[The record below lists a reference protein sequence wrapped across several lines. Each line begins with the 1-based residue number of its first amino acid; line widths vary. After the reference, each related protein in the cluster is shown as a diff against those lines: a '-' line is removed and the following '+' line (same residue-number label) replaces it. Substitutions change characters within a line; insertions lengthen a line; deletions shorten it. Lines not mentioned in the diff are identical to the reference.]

1 VCVLRVITPTA
12 QPARG
17 GGKIRHGHAAT
28 WDTYTHVALL
38 AAQEGRLGEAY
49 GEEVAAV
56 GGVSKDGEGVGVRD
70 GGKKW

>member
-1 VCVLRVITPTA
+1 M
-12 QPARG
+12 
-17 GGKIRHGHAAT
+17 GHIHT
-28 WDTYTHVALL
+28 CTHVHVHVALL